1 MMLLI
6 RGLMPIALLLI
17 GGYETVQGAQV
28 MDVRAAIQTGNYV
41 QVGSRSTLPARP
53 PVAGGMQDASAVKS
67 VLPLPDYEQR
77 LKSGDLDLN
86 DIAQAELYAFNP
98 ETRKEDKV
106 GIEVRIL
113 AVLCVYGRGQSKW
126 YHVSDREAVL
136 RCKMAP
142 DRDGQVDVLS
152 YRFVPTRALPNNY
165 TRFLLGGISVNGRTV
180 EDLGAI
186 YRTAFRTLAVMPE
199 LKKFMSQD
207 DEQ

>member
-1 MMLLI
+1 
-6 RGLMPIALLLI
+6 MPIALLLI

-28 MDVRAAIQTGNYV
+28 MDVRAAIQTSNYV

-86 DIAQAELYAFNP
+86 DIVQAELYAFNP

-126 YHVSDREAVL
+126 YHVRDREAVL

-152 YRFVPTRALPNNY
+152 YRFVPTHAFPNNY
-165 TRFLLGGISVNGRTV
+165 TRFLLGGISVNGRPV
-180 EDLGAI
+180 EDVGAI

-199 LKKFMSQD
+199 LKEFMSQD
-207 DEQ
+207 DDQ

>member
-1 MMLLI
+1 MMLVI
-6 RGLMPIALLLI
+6 RGLLPIVLLLI
-17 GGYETVQGAQV
+17 GSYEAVQGAPA
-28 MDVRAAIQTGNYV
+28 MDVPAAIQAGDYV
-41 QVGSRSTLPARP
+41 QAGSRSAVPSRP

-86 DIAQAELYAFNP
+86 DIAQADLYAFNP
-98 ETRKEDKV
+98 DTRKEDKV

-152 YRFVPTRALPNNY
+152 YRFIPTHAFPNNY
-165 TRFLLGGISVNGRTV
+165 SRFLLGGISVNGRPV
-180 EDLGAI
+180 EDTGAI

-199 LKKFMSQD
+199 LNKFMSQD
-207 DEQ
+207 DDQ

>member
-1 MMLLI
+1 MILVT
-6 RGLMPIALLLI
+6 RGLLPIVLLLI
-17 GGYETVQGAQV
+17 GSHEVVHGAPARDV
-28 MDVRAAIQTGNYV
+28 PAAVRASDYV
-41 QVGSRSTLPARP
+41 LVGSRSTP
-53 PVAGGMQDASAVKS
+53 PVAGGMQDAGAVKP
-67 VLPLPDYEQR
+67 VRPLPDYEQR

-136 RCKMAP
+136 RCTMAP
-142 DRDGQVDVLS
+142 DRDGHVDVLS
-152 YRFVPTRALPNNY
+152 YRFVPTRAFPNNY
-165 TRFLLGGISVNGRTV
+165 SRFLLDGISVNGRPV
-180 EDLGAI
+180 EDAGAI
-186 YRTAFRTLAVMPE
+186 YRTALRTLAVMPE

-207 DEQ
+207 DDQ

>member
-1 MMLLI
+1 MMLVI
-6 RGLMPIALLLI
+6 RGLLPIVLSLI
-17 GGYETVQGAQV
+17 GSHEVVHGAPAR
-28 MDVRAAIQTGNYV
+28 DVPAAIRASDYV
-41 QVGSRSTLPARP
+41 LVGSRSTR
-53 PVAGGMQDASAVKS
+53 PVAGGMQDTSAVKS

-86 DIAQAELYAFNP
+86 DIAQADLYAFNP
-98 ETRKEDKV
+98 DTRKEDKV

-152 YRFVPTRALPNNY
+152 YRFVPTHAFPSNY
-165 TRFLLGGISVNGRTV
+165 SRFLLGGISVNGRPV
-180 EDLGAI
+180 EDAGAI

-199 LKKFMSQD
+199 LNKFMSQD
-207 DEQ
+207 DDQ

>member
-1 MMLLI
+1 MRFVIRRLL
-6 RGLMPIALLLI
+6 PIVLLLI
-17 GGYETVQGAQV
+17 GSHEVVHGAPAR
-28 MDVRAAIQTGNYV
+28 DVPAAIRASDYV
-41 QVGSRSTLPARP
+41 LVRSRSTP
-53 PVAGGMQDASAVKS
+53 PVAGGMQDAVAVKP

-152 YRFVPTRALPNNY
+152 YRFVPTRAFPNNY

>member
-1 MMLLI
+1 MMLFI
-6 RGLMPIALLLI
+6 RGLLPIVLLLI
-17 GGYETVQGAQV
+17 GSFEAVRGAPAMNV
-28 MDVRAAIQTGNYV
+28 PAPIQASDYV
-41 QVGSRSTLPARP
+41 QINSRSASSDRP
-53 PVAGGMQDASAVKS
+53 PVAGGMQDANAVKP

-126 YHVSDREAVL
+126 YHVSDSEAVL

-152 YRFVPTRALPNNY
+152 YRFVPTRAFPNNY
-165 TRFLLGGISVNGRTV
+165 SRFLLGGISVNGQPV
-180 EDLGAI
+180 EDAGAI

-207 DEQ
+207 DE

>member
-1 MMLLI
+1 MMRAI
-6 RGLMPIALLLI
+6 RGLLPIVLLFI
-17 GGYETVQGAQV
+17 GGHEAVQSASA
-28 MDVRAAIQTGNYV
+28 MDVPATMQAGEYI
-41 QVGSRSTLPARP
+41 QVGSRSTLLARP
-53 PVAGGMQDASAVKS
+53 PVAGGMQDASAVKP
-67 VLPLPDYEQR
+67 VPPLPDYEQR

-98 ETRKEDKV
+98 DTRKEDKV

-126 YHVSDREAVL
+126 YHVSDREAIL

-142 DRDGQVDVLS
+142 DREGQVDVLS
-152 YRFVPTRALPNNY
+152 YRFVPTHAFPNNY
-165 TRFLLGGISVNGRTV
+165 SRFLLGGISVNGRPV
-180 EDLGAI
+180 EDAGAI

-207 DEQ
+207 DDQ

>member
-1 MMLLI
+1 MMLVI
-6 RGLMPIALLLI
+6 RGLLPIVLLLM
-17 GGYETVQGAQV
+17 GCHQTVQAAPAMNV
-28 MDVRAAIQTGNYV
+28 PAAIQVGYYV

-53 PVAGGMQDASAVKS
+53 PVAGGMQDANAVKA
-67 VLPLPDYEQR
+67 VLPLPDYAQR
-77 LKSGDLDLN
+77 LKSGDIDLN

-152 YRFVPTRALPNNY
+152 YRFVPTHAFPNNY
-165 TRFLLGGISVNGRTV
+165 SRFLLGGISVNGRPV
-180 EDLGAI
+180 EDVGAI

-207 DEQ
+207 DDQ

>member
-1 MMLLI
+1 MMLII
-6 RGLMPIALLLI
+6 RGLLPIVLLLL
-17 GGYETVQGAQV
+17 GCHQAVQGAPAMNGPAPMQAS
-28 MDVRAAIQTGNYV
+28 DYV
-41 QVGSRSTLPARP
+41 QVSSRSASPARP
-53 PVAGGMQDASAVKS
+53 LVAGGMQDANAVKS

-142 DRDGQVDVLS
+142 DRDGHVNILS
-152 YRFVPTRALPNNY
+152 YRFIPTHGFPNNY
-165 TRFLLGGISVNGRTV
+165 SRFLLGGINVNGRPV
-180 EDLGAI
+180 EDAGAI

-207 DEQ
+207 DE

>member
-1 MMLLI
+1 MVLVI
-6 RGLMPIALLLI
+6 RGFLPIVLLLI
-17 GGYETVQGAQV
+17 GSPQAIQGAPMGV
-28 MDVRAAIQTGNYV
+28 PAAIQVSDYV

-53 PVAGGMQDASAVKS
+53 PVAGGMQDASAVKP
-67 VLPLPDYEQR
+67 VRPLPDYEQR

-152 YRFVPTRALPNNY
+152 YRFVPTHAFPNNY
-165 TRFLLGGISVNGRTV
+165 ARFLLGGISVNGRPV
-180 EDLGAI
+180 EDVGAI

-199 LKKFMSQD
+199 LKKFMNQD
-207 DEQ
+207 DDQ